1 MEADAIREEVRD
13 AEAFHSDRGRVDQ
26 FQYDPRRELDYQ
38 PLEAYG
44 TIGDSRT
51 AVLIGANGSID
62 WACMPDFDSPSVFGA
77 LLDPSAGRF
86 IIRPR
91 EPYTSW
97 QRYERGT
104 NVLVTEMSTASGT
117 IRIRD
122 FMPYTNRKV
131 PTAEIY
137 RRIEGVRGGVDLEVV
152 FEPRFEYGLTVP
164 ELTLSDYGVRA
175 TDEAGHT
182 LVLSTEL
189 PMYLDGATARG
200 ETRLDAGQEMYI
212 VTDWGA
218 TNVHRVA
225 SYQCD
230 RRLWQVRTFWRSW
243 VDRLTYHGRYRDAV
257 ERSLLALKLLIYEP
271 TGAIVAAPTT
281 SLPEWHGGAR
291 NWDYRY
297 TWVRDSAF
305 ILRALFHAQ
314 YMEEGT
320 AYFDWLLGQALEGGP
335 LQVMYSIHGERM
347 LPEKQLPL
355 RGYRDSRPVR
365 IGNGAVHQFQL
376 DIYGSLLDAALRYDR
391 QGGLLTITE
400 WEKLAEL
407 ANVVFKR
414 WKEPDQGIWEAR
426 NEPRH
431 YTYSKIWAW
440 VALTRAVQLA
450 NQLDADAPRE
460 EWRRAAE
467 QIREEVLE
475 KAWSRKQAAFVQ
487 SYGAEELDASVLV
500 MPSVGFLAAD
510 DPRFQSTL
518 EACTRELQAGDYPLL
533 YRYLAEDGVGGPEGA
548 FLLPSFWMVE
558 AIALSGDLRGARAA
572 LGRLIEKMSPLGLLS
587 EEVHPETEALLGNF
601 PQGFSHLGLVNT
613 IFRLEE
619 MKRMQEGW

>member
-1 MEADAIREEVRD
+1 MEASATTVDVRD
-13 AEAFHSDRGRVDQ
+13 PEAAQNERTRVDQ
-26 FQYDPRRELDYQ
+26 FQFDPQNEPEYQ

-44 TIGDSRT
+44 AIGDSRT
-51 AVLIGANGSID
+51 AVLVGANGSID

-77 LLDPSAGRF
+77 LLDPRAGRLAV
-86 IIRPR
+86 RPR
-91 EPYTSW
+91 EPFTSW

-137 RRIEGVRGGVDLEVV
+137 RRIEGVRGSVDLEVI
-152 FEPRFEYGLTVP
+152 FEPRFEYGLNIP
-164 ELTLSDYGVRA
+164 EYALSDYGVRA
-175 TDEAGHT
+175 TDEKGQT

-189 PMYLDGATARG
+189 SMHLDDGAALG
-200 ETRLDAGQEMYI
+200 YAKLDAGQETFI
-212 VTDWGA
+212 VADWGA
-218 TNVHRVA
+218 TNVHRVT

-335 LQVMYSIHGERM
+335 LQVMYSIRGERV
-347 LPEKQLPL
+347 LPEKLLPL

-365 IGNGAVHQFQL
+365 TGNGAVHQFQL
-376 DIYGSLLDAALRYDR
+376 DIYGSLMDAALRYDR

-426 NEPRH
+426 DEPRH

-450 NQLDADAPRE
+450 NQLGADAPRE
-460 EWRRAAE
+460 EWRRAAD

-475 KAWSRKQAAFVQ
+475 KAWSQKEGAFAQ
-487 SYGAEELDASVLV
+487 SYGSDHLDSSVLV
-500 MPSVGFLAAD
+500 MPSVGFLPAD

-518 EACTRELQAGDYPLL
+518 EACKRRLQAGSYPFL
-533 YRYLAEDGVGGPEGA
+533 YRYLSDDGVGGPEGA

-558 AIALSGDLRGARAA
+558 AIALSGDLKAARAT
-572 LGRLIEKMSPLGLLS
+572 LGSLIEQMSPLGLYS
-587 EEVHPETEALLGNF
+587 EEVHPDTQALLGNF

-619 MKRMQEGW
+619 MKRLQEGW

>member
-1 MEADAIREEVRD
+1 MEARAMRD
-13 AEAFHSDRGRVDQ
+13 EAQNGDGVLTERTNGDQ
-26 FQYDPRRELDYQ
+26 FQFDPSNQPDYQ
-38 PLEAYG
+38 SLETYG
-44 TIGDSRT
+44 VIGDSRT
-51 AVLIGANGSID
+51 AVLVGAHGSID

-86 IIRPR
+86 VIRPR

-117 IRIRD
+117 IRLRD

-137 RRIEGVRGGVDLEVV
+137 RRVEGVRGAVDFEVI
-152 FEPRFEYGLTVP
+152 FEPRFEYGLNAP
-164 ELTLSDYGVRA
+164 EMVLSDYGVKA
-175 TDEAGHT
+175 TDEAGQS

-200 ETRLDAGQEMYI
+200 EARLEAGHETYL
-212 VTDWGA
+212 VADWGA
-218 TNVHRVA
+218 VNVHRVT

-281 SLPEWHGGAR
+281 SLPEWHGGSR

-355 RGYRDSRPVR
+355 RGYRDSKPVR
-365 IGNGAVHQFQL
+365 TGNGAVHQFQL

-400 WEKLAEL
+400 WEKLSEL
-407 ANVVFKR
+407 ANVVLKR
-414 WKEPDQGIWEAR
+414 WNEPDQGIWEAR

-431 YTYSKIWAW
+431 YTYSKVWAW

-450 NQLDADAPRE
+450 GQLDADAPRE

-475 KAWSRKQAAFVQ
+475 RAWSRKLGAFTQ
-487 SYGAEELDASVLV
+487 SYGTDDLDSSVLV
-500 MPSVGFLAAD
+500 MPSVGFLQAD

-518 EACTRELQAGDYPLL
+518 AACKERLQAGSYPLM
-533 YRYLAEDGVGGPEGA
+533 YRYLADDGVGGPEGA

-558 AIALSGDLRGARAA
+558 AMALAGDLRGARAT
-572 LGRLIEKMSPLGLLS
+572 LSSLIEKMSPLGLYS
-587 EEVHPETEALLGNF
+587 EEIHPENGALLGNF

-619 MKRMQEGW
+619 LKRMQEGW